1 MRPYEKKILEERLK
15 DFMEEV
21 IPGDLLPYLS
31 CLQQTDKEAIEAT
44 QRNKGPTTANQTLVD
59 RLKRRDKG
67 FSEFVRALRKCGSEH
82 TALLLDPYYNY
93 PSKPLCSIRLYF
105 NNPFCSHGYGFF
117 RRLFWLYK
125 SIVLIRRVTRLVI
138 FVIEIYRS
146 YLTYSYFTVYE
157 R

>member
-21 IPGDLLPYLS
+21 IPVDLLPHLS

-44 QRNKGPTTANQTLVD
+44 QNNKGPTTANQTLVD

-93 PSKPLCSIRLYF
+93 PIDAGDDEVAVSEGSGV
-105 NNPFCSHGYGFF
+105 GYKKIGTAIG
-117 RRLFWLYK
+117 K
-125 SIVLIRRVTRLVI
+125 
-138 FVIEIYRS
+138 
-146 YLTYSYFTVYE
+146 
-157 R
+157 

>member
-1 MRPYEKKILEERLK
+1 MRPFEKKILEERLK

-93 PSKPLCSIRLYF
+93 PSKPLCSMRLYF
-105 NNPFCSHGYGFF
+105 NDPFCLHGYGFF
-117 RRLFWLYK
+117 RRLFWLHK
-125 SIVLIRRVTRLVI
+125 SILLIRWVTRLVI

-146 YLTYSYFTVYE
+146 SLTYTYFTVYE

>member
-44 QRNKGPTTANQTLVD
+44 QSNKGPTTANQTLVD

-93 PSKPLCSIRLYF
+93 PSKPLCSMRLYF

-146 YLTYSYFTVYE
+146 YLTYTYFTVYE

>member
-59 RLKRRDKG
+59 RLKRRYKG

-93 PSKPLCSIRLYF
+93 PSKPLCSMRLYF

-146 YLTYSYFTVYE
+146 YLTYTYFTVYE

>member
-1 MRPYEKKILEERLK
+1 MRPFEKKILEERLK

-67 FSEFVRALRKCGSEH
+67 FLEFVRALRKCGSEH

-93 PSKPLCSIRLYF
+93 PSKPLCSMRLYF
-105 NNPFCSHGYGFF
+105 NDPFCLHGYGFF
-117 RRLFWLYK
+117 RRLFWLHK
-125 SIVLIRRVTRLVI
+125 SILLIRWVTRLVI

-146 YLTYSYFTVYE
+146 SLTYTYFTVYE

>member
-93 PSKPLCSIRLYF
+93 PSKPLCSMRLYF

-117 RRLFWLYK
+117 RRLFCLYK
-125 SIVLIRRVTRLVI
+125 SIVLIRRLVI